1 MIANRLAAS
10 IARSSFRAFFRQASH
25 QVSFSARL
33 QGLGRYFSSNADHGK
48 GHHHKHES
56 KGKDD
61 HVHGKDCNH
70 PEVDKD
76 GKPHVHGPDCQ
87 HDHHHHHGDGHVHGP
102 DCNHDHDHDHHHE
115 NAEDT
120 DPTLLT
126 ITEFKNA
133 LELLQKGELMQGY
146 ERLKQVRD
154 ILENVKMHE
163 TLAYFRLLR
172 KLSWLYAGSLS
183 CH

>member
-1 MIANRLAAS
+1 M
-10 IARSSFRAFFRQASH
+10 
-25 QVSFSARL
+25 
-33 QGLGRYFSSNADHGK
+33 
-48 GHHHKHES
+48 
-56 KGKDD
+56 
-61 HVHGKDCNH
+61 HGKDCNH

-172 KLSWLYAGSLS
+172 K
-183 CH
+183 